1 LAVVP
6 LVLLTSFLLLG
17 LLHGDPTRVL
27 QFGGGIGASP
37 AIDRGFAGFEGWMH
51 TTTAAG
57 LPMLTAVK
65 LMPST
70 GWLLAVNFPK
80 RAAETPF
87 RTARRELLF
96 ALILAA
102 GALLALVV
110 IVSKRLTRPLLN
122 MTRQVEALTKGERD
136 VLTIP
141 VKSHDELG
149 LLSEAFNRLVRERS
163 QAEVALRASEER
175 HRLVVCNVPV
185 VQWALDND
193 GRFTLA
199 EGRGLAGFGLESD
212 DIIRSNL
219 MTLFRDNAPILK
231 YFSQAKAG
239 QVVSGTFEYGKAVF
253 DSYWGP
259 LRDELGNI
267 IGVTAIALDVTE
279 HRQAERARKES
290 ETRMGLLE
298 RLAATGR
305 LAAGVA
311 HEINNP
317 LTFVI
322 SNLEEV
328 RSILPSGSA
337 NEELRRLVEEAI
349 GGAARVAAIVRDLR
363 VFARGPAQG
372 EDRCAPAKAAESA
385 AALAWNQIRHR
396 ASLERDF
403 QPTPQAAISDGRLTQ
418 VLVNLLM
425 NACLAI
431 PEGRFHEHT
440 IRVSVRYVEPWIV
453 IEVIDNGVGMSPET
467 QAHIFE
473 PFFSTRAPG
482 EGMGLGL
489 ALCHTIVTEAGGNI
503 SVHSE
508 VAKGTTFC
516 IQLPTATS
524 LPSEIAENL
533 DDDRAADDSGFRR
546 LRLLVI
552 DDEPLV
558 GRSLARLLRDF
569 EIVVEVRA
577 KSALERL
584 RGGEPFDAILCD
596 LMMPEMSGM
605 QFYESVC
612 REMPELGHKILFM
625 SGGAFGR
632 EGEAFVQRMEDRV
645 FEKPGELL
653 LMSKRLRE
661 QAAANR
667 RTSDSLP
674 RPLQS
679 GGKLQ

>member
-1 LAVVP
+1 VVP